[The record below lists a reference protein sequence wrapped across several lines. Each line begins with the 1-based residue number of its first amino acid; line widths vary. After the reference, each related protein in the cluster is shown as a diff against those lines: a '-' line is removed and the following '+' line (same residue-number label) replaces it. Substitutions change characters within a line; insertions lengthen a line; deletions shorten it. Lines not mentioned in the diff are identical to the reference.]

1 MMKTLVTIILC
12 FFLIFA
18 ELEVGREPAASVD
31 SSVNPD
37 EQTTSEEKIKSDQS
51 VTGGDI
57 AGIGIS
63 PVKEEV
69 S

>member
-1 MMKTLVTIILC
+1 M
-12 FFLIFA
+12 
-18 ELEVGREPAASVD
+18 ASID
-31 SSVNPD
+31 STVNPD
-37 EQTTSEEKIKSDQS
+37 EQASSEEKIKSDHS

-57 AGIGIS
+57 AGSGIS